1 MMSEPDLEAHIIDKM
16 RRAVQSADFD
26 EVVKAIAI
34 DECNTLL
41 EVYHSG

>member
-26 EVVKAIAI
+26 EVVKAI